1 MKKNNNH
8 KTWIVT
14 VFVITFVLAIIFSF
28 LSNAIAIKLNNYLLS
43 LCLLLT
49 ISIGV
54 FFDMIGT
61 STISARE
68 STFHSLN
75 SRRVRGASE
84 AIIMIKNSDKVSSI
98 CNDIVGDVCGIISGS
113 LGAFLAISLGTEVN
127 PTVISI
133 VISSVISALTVG
145 GKAIFKQV
153 AIKHANE
160 ILMKV
165 SKVLSV
171 FF

>member
-1 MKKNNNH
+1 MNNNNH
-8 KTWIVT
+8 RTWIIT
-14 VFVITFVLAIIFSF
+14 VFLITFVLAIIFSF
-28 LSNAIAIKLNNYLLS
+28 LSNAIAIKLNNYFLS
-43 LCLLLT
+43 FSLLLT
-49 ISIGV
+49 IAIGV
-54 FFDMIGT
+54 IFDMIGT

-75 SRRVRGASE
+75 SKKVRGASE
-84 AIIMIKNSDKVSSI
+84 AIIMIKNADKVSSI

-113 LGAFLAISLGTEVN
+113 LGAFLAISLATEVN
-127 PTVISI
+127 ATIISI

-160 ILMKV
+160 ILMRV
-165 SKVLSV
+165 SKTLSI